1 MIIITNQYKK
11 KNHICSPLTSQQ
23 TPKRHFPEFT
33 ALSHFDACASRQSP
47 GPGIM
52 ATYVDILKSEF
63 PEIDCEVF
71 DYITGESRGQAGTG
85 GDSPGT
91 GGDSPGHTRC
101 LPDTQA
107 LRVGAAGRHTAGFSV
122 AVSRRANELTGL
134 TVRRDTG

>member
-85 GDSPGT
+85 GDRPGT
-91 GGDSPGHTRC
+91 GGDSPGTARGTHAVCRTHRRC
-101 LPDTQA
+101 VSERQGGTQRA
-107 LRVGAAGRHTAGFSV
+107 LVWLLAA
-122 AVSRRANELTGL
+122 ELTS
-134 TVRRDTG
+134 